1 MEANIS
7 NITCSFEKVY
17 VQYRQNPLFNSNK
30 IYLKKPGGIRSA
42 IPQKKINNIL
52 TPSSPFYWKSK

>member
-7 NITCSFEKVY
+7 TITCSFENVY

-30 IYLKKPGGIRSA
+30 IKLKEPGGIRSA
-42 IPQKKINNIL
+42 IPQKNQQHL
-52 TPSSPFYWKSK
+52 TPSSPFY